1 METCMAKVNLFKLTE
16 QSMKENFR
24 MIKDMVVEYLLS
36 QMGKDLK
43 VNLRI
48 IKNMDSVLNII
59 LMVINMMV
67 NGEIIALM
75 EKEFI
80 IVT

>member
-1 METCMAKVNLFKLTE
+1 MAMAHNILKMVKYMLANLK
-16 QSMKENFR
+16 
-24 MIKDMVVEYLLS
+24 
-36 QMGKDLK
+36 
-43 VNLRI
+43 I